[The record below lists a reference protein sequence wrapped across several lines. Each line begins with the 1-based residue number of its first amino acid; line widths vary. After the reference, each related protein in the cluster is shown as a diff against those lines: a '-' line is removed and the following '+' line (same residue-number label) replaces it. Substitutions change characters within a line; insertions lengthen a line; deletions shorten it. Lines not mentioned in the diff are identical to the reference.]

1 MANNKE
7 QIKELTE
14 RLEEGVKAV
23 FESDKYEE
31 YLRVMSKFYNYSYRN
46 TLLIALQKPEA
57 TRVAGYEAWK
67 TKFGRHVNKGEKA
80 IKILAP
86 APYRTK
92 KEMEI
97 IDQVTQM
104 PVRREDGSILTEEV
118 EVTIPAF
125 RVANVYDVSQTSGRP
140 LPSLFDNIEGDVKG
154 FERFYKA
161 VESVSPAPIS
171 FEPMTDKDGYYH
183 QVDKRIALREGMS
196 ERQTAAAAIHEI
208 SHATLHAL
216 DMAHLKESLKAR
228 GKDQR
233 TMEVEAESIA
243 YVVCQRY
250 GIETGENSFG
260 YIAMWSKNK
269 TLPELQAS
277 LKVIR
282 DTASDIIG
290 RIDERLAE
298 LEREEIRALAEERE
312 KEEELLSGEE
322 DRYGIYQIVDGT
334 RADDFQ
340 FMGMDAFDRQGIPV
354 LREDYQLVY
363 SGILGEEDSLDSI
376 FEKFNLDRPEDF
388 KGHSL
393 SVSDIVLLHE
403 DGRNTAHFV
412 DSFGFREVP
421 DFLILSEE
429 RVYTLLSGDKP
440 DKYFMIQRSEEGFDY
455 SFYDA
460 EYQLLDGG
468 IITNADQPMENA
480 IRDKLGSAGLQIS
493 GRIED
498 VDAFRER
505 VEAVEIEK
513 INETVH
519 RRINQDSKEAE
530 DGTKSE
536 DERTSQISES
546 KEKSE
551 GTAIPSEQEKA
562 ISLPHI
568 EFYVAECED
577 VHDMGE
583 YCTYPDIQSAV
594 NKYNEILD
602 DPRRRYL
609 GNGMGIIYHGEN
621 NDVYNNSECCL
632 VSDRVV
638 CGNVLDSLPG
648 LGEKQ
653 EVREALSAFHD
664 AFPDFRYKMPKYE
677 KESVTVQISAEN
689 LAVRI
694 DRLAHEF
701 DPYHYQD
708 CLDGQDD
715 LVQEIT
721 YNLYTG
727 GTKHY
732 LSQLDDIIGE
742 GGSLASEADKLKE
755 QLAVFEPVVP
765 TGKEPVARVDFCDSK
780 EFTFQKYMP
789 IGAFDEAVAE
799 MDRVLSERNAGKDE
813 DNIETSSVRFIVYYP
828 DDGKMQRLRDTI
840 EVGRGNGGFIS
851 AYKMQ
856 TEYKLTDENWLAY
869 KRGQGQAAYDSF
881 VSGLANIK
889 DNVLP
894 YLQSF
899 CNEQERASTHAET
912 SQIVPIEVDG
922 KKHMRQS
929 YLSES
934 SKNVSRGTNQTASSR
949 GRRSIHER
957 LASNKA
963 KIETQPGKGNPVKGV
978 ERT

>member
-1 MANNKE
+1 M
-7 QIKELTE
+7 
-14 RLEEGVKAV
+14 
-23 FESDKYEE
+23 
-31 YLRVMSKFYNYSYRN
+31 
-46 TLLIALQKPEA
+46 
-57 TRVAGYEAWK
+57 
-67 TKFGRHVNKGEKA
+67 
-80 IKILAP
+80 
-86 APYRTK
+86 
-92 KEMEI
+92 
-97 IDQVTQM
+97 
-104 PVRREDGSILTEEV
+104 
-118 EVTIPAF
+118 
-125 RVANVYDVSQTSGRP
+125 
-140 LPSLFDNIEGDVKG
+140 
-154 FERFYKA
+154 
-161 VESVSPAPIS
+161 
-171 FEPMTDKDGYYH
+171 
-183 QVDKRIALREGMS
+183 
-196 ERQTAAAAIHEI
+196 
-208 SHATLHAL
+208 
-216 DMAHLKESLKAR
+216 
-228 GKDQR
+228 
-233 TMEVEAESIA
+233 
-243 YVVCQRY
+243 
-250 GIETGENSFG
+250 
-260 YIAMWSKNK
+260 
-269 TLPELQAS
+269 
-277 LKVIR
+277 
-282 DTASDIIG
+282 
-290 RIDERLAE
+290 
-298 LEREEIRALAEERE
+298 
-312 KEEELLSGEE
+312 
-322 DRYGIYQIVDGT
+322 
-334 RADDFQ
+334 
-340 FMGMDAFDRQGIPV
+340 
-354 LREDYQLVY
+354 
-363 SGILGEEDSLDSI
+363 
-376 FEKFNLDRPEDF
+376 
-388 KGHSL
+388 
-393 SVSDIVLLHE
+393 
-403 DGRNTAHFV
+403 
-412 DSFGFREVP
+412 
-421 DFLILSEE
+421 
-429 RVYTLLSGDKP
+429 
-440 DKYFMIQRSEEGFDY
+440 
-455 SFYDA
+455 
-460 EYQLLDGG
+460 
-468 IITNADQPMENA
+468 
-480 IRDKLGSAGLQIS
+480 
-493 GRIED
+493 
-498 VDAFRER
+498 
-505 VEAVEIEK
+505 
-513 INETVH
+513 
-519 RRINQDSKEAE
+519 
-530 DGTKSE
+530 
-536 DERTSQISES
+536 
-546 KEKSE
+546 
-551 GTAIPSEQEKA
+551 
-562 ISLPHI
+562 
-568 EFYVAECED
+568 
-577 VHDMGE
+577 
-583 YCTYPDIQSAV
+583 
-594 NKYNEILD
+594 
-602 DPRRRYL
+602 
-609 GNGMGIIYHGEN
+609 
-621 NDVYNNSECCL
+621 
-632 VSDRVV
+632 
-638 CGNVLDSLPG
+638 LDSLPG